1 MICDSLVNLK
11 PHFFRLC
18 KSAASIHESNVFYT
32 SVYMSWISHYLLVLL
47 VFFVL
52 RLFYFQCLVD

>member
-18 KSAASIHESNVFYT
+18 KSAASIHESNYT
-32 SVYMSWISHYLLVLL
+32 LVYMRWISHYFLVLL

-52 RLFYFQCLVD
+52 RFFYFQCLVD

>member
-1 MICDSLVNLK
+1 MMICDSLVNLK

-32 SVYMSWISHYLLVLL
+32 LVYMRWISHFTRTSRILCFAILLLSVLS
-47 VFFVL
+47 
-52 RLFYFQCLVD
+52 

>member
-1 MICDSLVNLK
+1 MICDSLLNLK

-32 SVYMSWISHYLLVLL
+32 LVYIRWISHCLLVLL
-47 VFFVL
+47 VFSVL
-52 RLFYFQCLVD
+52 